1 MSIDPS
7 LFHLLNVADTCAVWN
22 ILSSDVL
29 HSAAKKAGCSFCVT
43 GVVQYELAI
52 KPRSER
58 KASDIELRER
68 LSKEQ
73 ASGGFPSIACSID
86 DLRVV
91 SALEARKKLGKGELS
106 SIALAMR
113 LYMAVITD
121 DRKATK
127 LARDTGHSQTQTT
140 PHLLA
145 WLEFNGALSEGEK
158 RLLLEQHAGLN
169 GSLAGPFRDALEIAR
184 HCKAIMAHPATV
196 AALPD
201 AK

>member
-7 LFHLLNVADTCAVWN
+7 AFHLMNVADTCAVWN

-43 GVVQYELAI
+43 GVVQYELAV
-52 KPRSER
+52 KPRSAR
-58 KASDIELRER
+58 KASDVELQKR
-68 LSKEQ
+68 LSRVQ
-73 ASGGFPSIACSID
+73 AAGGFPSIACSID

-91 SALEARKKLGKGELS
+91 SALESRKKLGKGELS

-127 LARDTGHSQTQTT
+127 LARETGHSMTQTT

-145 WLEFNGALSEGEK
+145 WLEFNGALTDAEK

-169 GSLAGPFRDALEIAR
+169 GTLAAPFRDALEMAQQCKSKVAR
-184 HCKAIMAHPATV
+184 PASPPSSSNLT
-196 AALPD
+196 
-201 AK
+201 

>member
-7 LFHLLNVADTCAVWN
+7 LFHPMNVADTCAVWN
-22 ILSSDVL
+22 ILSSDIL

-52 KPRSER
+52 KPRSRR
-58 KASDIELRER
+58 KDADIELQKR
-68 LSKEQ
+68 LAKEQ
-73 ASGGFPSIACSID
+73 AGGGFPSITCSID

-121 DRKATK
+121 DRKATR
-127 LARDTGHSQTQTT
+127 LARDTGHAMTQTT

-145 WLEFNGALSEGEK
+145 WLEFTGALSSSDK
-158 RLLLEQHAGLN
+158 RLLFEQHAGLN
-169 GSLAGPFRDALEIAR
+169 GTLAGPFREALEIAR
-184 HCKAIMAHPATV
+184 NCKANVAIPAV
-196 AALPD
+196 PPASPGGI
-201 AK
+201 